1 MNPIIP
7 TGNPVADPAAVAL
20 TADVEIDEEAAR
32 EAQEQ
37 AEKEAKAQEEA
48 AVKQWLKRI
57 EASKKRDKDE
67 RAKWQRWRS
76 FVAGTPE
83 DEEGEAREF
92 LVDAP
97 LLQGVME
104 TTQASVYAKDP
115 DVSVQPE
122 ESVSEN
128 RYEMVRAFCKTLQI
142 VLSRLFKDGDLK
154 AAIKR
159 QSLSAMTNSVG
170 WVKVLLQ
177 LDKKTD
183 PLILNQISDMQD
195 NLRRVDSLI
204 RSIADPAACTDVEAL
219 KAELTNQLR
228 ALEER
233 VEVVTARGAIF
244 DFVRADD
251 VFVDENLREVVD
263 YKRADWLAHR
273 DFMQWDKAKDKFGLS
288 DEKMAGA
295 TTYSVPDDGTQ
306 PTEIAKGGMAAD
318 GGKGSVAV
326 IEVWDRTSSTIH
338 TLIEG
343 MKCYARPPYSPQ
355 PASRRFYPLFL
366 LGFHF
371 VDGLRWP
378 RSDVDLAHKLQE
390 EASRALSNFA
400 EHRRRARPKT
410 IFNKHNLSP
419 EDVSAIQ
426 NAESIEF
433 VGLDPIDPAGD
444 ISKMLHVPQYPTVDP
459 GLYDISPYRAAIE
472 ELFGLQDA
480 ARGAVVKAKTAT
492 EAGFQDAGRET
503 RMDWRRDYVEE
514 ELTEMAQ
521 YLAELSL
528 QAMPLEEV
536 QKYAGPD
543 AMWPELTKDEI
554 YSLVSIKIRGG
565 SSGKPD
571 TRAEREAWATIMPL
585 VDKSIGEIAQLMSNP
600 ATAQLAELKIELL
613 RETVRRLDDRIDVT
627 RFLPKPGMVPTLPP
641 AVPGAVPGQPG
652 APQLSA
658 VPNAAAAA

>member
-1 MNPIIP
+1 MTPIP
-7 TGNPVADPAAVAL
+7 GENPVAAAL

-32 EAQEQ
+32 QEQ
-37 AEKEAKAQEEA
+37 EDAEKAAKEQEEA
-48 AVKQWLKRI
+48 AVKQWFKRI

-67 RAKWQRWRS
+67 RAKWRRWRS

-83 DEEGEAREF
+83 DEDGEAREF

-104 TTQASVYAKDP
+104 TTQANIYAKDP

-122 ESVSEN
+122 ESVTES

-154 AAIKR
+154 SAIKR

-177 LDKKTD
+177 LDKKSD

-195 NLRRVDSLI
+195 NLRRVDSLM
-204 RSIADPAACTDVEAL
+204 RSIADPAACADVEVL

-233 VEVVTARGAIF
+233 VEVVTARGAVF
-244 DFVRADD
+244 DFVRCDD

-263 YKRADWLAHR
+263 YKRADWLGHR
-273 DFMQWDKAKDKFGLS
+273 DFMEWDKAKDKFGLT

-295 TTYSVPDDGTQ
+295 TSYSVPDDGSQ
-306 PTEIAKGGMAAD
+306 PTEIAKGGTD
-318 GGKGSVAV
+318 QSGGKGSVAV
-326 IEVWDRTSSTIH
+326 IEIWDRTSSTIH

-343 MKCYARPPYSPQ
+343 LKCYARPPYSPQ

-390 EASRALSNFA
+390 EASRALSGFA
-400 EHRRRARPKT
+400 EHRRRVRPKT
-410 IFNKHNLSP
+410 IFNKQQLKP
-419 EDVSAIQ
+419 EDVDAIQ
-426 NAESIEF
+426 NAENIEF
-433 VGLDPIDPAGD
+433 VGVDPVDPAAD
-444 ISKMLHVPQYPTVDP
+444 VSKMLHVPQYPNVDP
-459 GLYDISPYRAAIE
+459 GLYDIGPYRAAIE

-492 EAGFQDAGRET
+492 EAGFQDASRET
-503 RMDWRRDYVEE
+503 RMDWRRDYIEGE
-514 ELTEMAQ
+514 ITEIAC

-543 AMWPELTKDEI
+543 AMWPEFTKDEI
-554 YSLVSIKIRGG
+554 YSLVSISIRGG

-585 VDKSIGEIAQLMSNP
+585 IDKSITEIAQLMSNP
-600 ATAQLAELKIELL
+600 MTAPMAELKIELL

-627 RFLPKPGMVPTLPP
+627 RFLPKPGMVPVLPP
-641 AVPGAVPGQPG
+641 AVSGATPGQPG
-652 APQLSA
+652 APNLTA
-658 VPNAAAAA
+658 VPAAAAA